1 MGASQASS
9 EGVVMVDVASGDIG
23 VDAAVDLAR
32 RALLATGS
40 STELRG
46 EMTDL
51 AGDHVAWV
59 LVGEKYFLRNS
70 SYASLTVLV
79 SGDARSSRVQ
89 ALAVDRVPT
98 LIVLKDGAEMARCTG
113 FQPEEILSLWLDA
126 KLEA

>member
-9 EGVVMVDVASGDIG
+9 EGAVMVDVASGGIG
-23 VDAAVDLAR
+23 VDEAVDLAR

-46 EMTDL
+46 EMTEL

-89 ALAVDRVPT
+89 ALASGAS
-98 LIVLKDGAEMARCTG
+98 DGIINVGFGAVASFEGDFGRQLAELG
-113 FQPEEILSLWLDA
+113 YS
-126 KLEA
+126 